1 MIAFILKRVL
11 LLGVML
17 VGLVLIMFMISH
29 VAPGD
34 PAGVAAGPDATPEMI
49 EVIRQEYGLDKPL
62 PVQFWIYLTGVLE
75 GDLGR
80 SIRTTRDVAED
91 LARYFP
97 ATVELVMVAMAFAV
111 LIGVPLGM
119 LAAVFRDRWLDHA
132 IRLISVSSVA
142 LPMFWLGL
150 LLQYFLAL
158 KLGWLPLGGQ
168 IGLLTERPEP
178 ITHMILIDA
187 LLRGQFDIFREAL
200 SHIILP
206 AAALSAPALAAI
218 IRVNRAEM
226 IEVLHQD
233 FIVTAQAHGISG
245 LRIVALYALR
255 NAMIPTLAMIGL
267 RFGWMLGGTVLVEG
281 VFDWP
286 GIGLYAVQS
295 AVNSDF
301 QPVMGVTLLIG
312 LSFMLANFL
321 IDIAYGWLDPRL
333 RETG

>member
-49 EVIRQEYGLDKPL
+49 EVIRKEYGLDKPL

-158 KLGWLPLGGQ
+158 KLGWLPLGGRL
-168 IGLLTERPEP
+168 GLRQ
-178 ITHMILIDA
+178 A
-187 LLRGQFDIFREAL
+187 LEGRGQGRLVDQAL
-200 SHIILP
+200 VRLHPGHMGVAEQGQAVRLQLQSQIHRLRSVSRLWPGRPYIRSRLIRAMP
-206 AAALSAPALAAI
+206 AARRFSTTAA
-218 IRVNRAEM
+218 VC
-226 IEVLHQD
+226 
-233 FIVTAQAHGISG
+233 S
-245 LRIVALYALR
+245 
-255 NAMIPTLAMIGL
+255 
-267 RFGWMLGGTVLVEG
+267 
-281 VFDWP
+281 
-286 GIGLYAVQS
+286 
-295 AVNSDF
+295 
-301 QPVMGVTLLIG
+301 
-312 LSFMLANFL
+312 
-321 IDIAYGWLDPRL
+321 
-333 RETG
+333 

>member
-1 MIAFILKRVL
+1 MALFVLRRVA
-11 LLGVML
+11 LLGLML
-17 VGLVLIMFMISH
+17 LGLILIMFTISH

-34 PAGVAAGPDATPEMI
+34 PAGVAAGPDATAEMI
-49 EVIRQEYGLDKPL
+49 EAIRQEYGLDKPL
-62 PVQFWIYLTGVLE
+62 PVQFWIYLSDVLQ

-80 SIRTTRDVAED
+80 SIRTTRDVTDD
-91 LARYFP
+91 LLRYFP
-97 ATVELVMVAMAFAV
+97 ATFELVGMAMLIAV
-111 LIGVPLGM
+111 GIGVPLGM
-119 LAAVFRDRWLDHA
+119 LAAVFRDKSLDHG
-132 IRLISVSSVA
+132 IRFLSVSSVA

-150 LLQYFLAL
+150 LLQLFISL

-168 IGLLTERPEP
+168 IGLMTERPEP
-178 ITHMILIDA
+178 ITHLILVDS
-187 LLRGQFDIFREAL
+187 LLRGQFETFREAL
-200 SHIILP
+200 AHIILP

-233 FIVTAQAHGISG
+233 YIVTARAHGISAF
-245 LRIVALYALR
+245 RIVAVYALR

-301 QPVMGVTLLIG
+301 QPVMGATLLIG
-312 LSFMLANFL
+312 FSFMVANFL
-321 IDIAYGWLDPRL
+321 IDLAYGWLDPRL
-333 RETG
+333 RETH